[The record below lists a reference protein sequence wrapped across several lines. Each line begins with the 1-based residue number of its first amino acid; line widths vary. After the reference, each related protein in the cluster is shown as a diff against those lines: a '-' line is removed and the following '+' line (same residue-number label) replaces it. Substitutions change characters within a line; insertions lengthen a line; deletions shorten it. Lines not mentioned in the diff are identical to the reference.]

1 MTLRISISDLTICGL
16 DELHLHGT
24 RGVTH
29 VLSILDPGW
38 PNPEAFGAFDPHHLV
53 TLNFHDIIEPTAGQL
68 LPSRHDVE
76 TILRFGRTLPAETGV
91 PAEAH
96 LLVHCHAGISR
107 STAAMATILAEQHPD
122 EDEDR
127 IFDRV
132 LAIRGKAWP
141 NSRMI
146 GFADEVLGRG
156 GRMLAALGRLY
167 RRQLPVFPHLERFM
181 RENGRTREVEM
192 AENADKP

>member
-1 MTLRISISDLTICGL
+1 MTLRISVSELTVCGL
-16 DELHLHGT
+16 DELHLHGA

-38 PNPEAFGAFDPHHLV
+38 PNPEALGDFDPHHRV
-53 TLNFHDIIEPTAGQL
+53 TLNFHDIIIPMGGQI
-68 LPSRHDVE
+68 LPSRDDVE
-76 TILRFGRTLPAETGV
+76 AILQFGRALPGDAPM

-107 STAAMATILAEQHPD
+107 STAAMAAILAEQHPD

-132 LAIRGKAWP
+132 LAIRGRAWP

-146 GFADEVLGRG
+146 GFADELLGRG
-156 GRMLAALGRLY
+156 GRMVSALGRLY
-167 RRQLPVFPHLERFM
+167 RKQLPVFPHLERFM

-192 AENADKP
+192 AEAAG